1 MNDNV
6 KRVMKSSSASLKG
19 KCIVPE
25 IEKKILRI
33 DQYIKKPF
41 IGCLFNS
48 TIFRSSTCKYLTA
61 ENINWMF

>member
-41 IGCLFNS
+41 IGCLFN
-48 TIFRSSTCKYLTA
+48 KH
-61 ENINWMF
+61 NI